1 MQHDPVTTPE
11 PPLTVRQADR
21 SDLPAIARLLE
32 HWADRGRLLSIAHEE
47 LERQVERFVVAILD
61 GRIIACGGLDGPRR
75 GVAELRSLAV
85 DPAVRRIGAGRA
97 VAERL
102 LAEARRTGARRV
114 AVLTFETRF
123 FERLGFEHHDER
135 VGASLH
141 AKPNTLG
148 NARMSL
154 ALEADGIWSSGQ
166 EIDHSEIHPSTTQDP
181 PIDRVSS

>member
-1 MQHDPVTTPE
+1 MQSEDATGSE

-32 HWADRGRLLSIAHEE
+32 HWADRGRLLAIAHEE
-47 LERQVERFVVAILD
+47 LD
-61 GRIIACGGLDGPRR
+61 
-75 GVAELRSLAV
+75 
-85 DPAVRRIGAGRA
+85 
-97 VAERL
+97 
-102 LAEARRTGARRV
+102 ARRTGARRV

-135 VGASLH
+135 DGARLH

-154 ALEADGIWSSGQ
+154 ALDSRESSPSQ
-166 EIDHSEIHPSTTQDP
+166 CEIALSEIHPSTTQP
-181 PIDRVSS
+181 GPIDGVSS